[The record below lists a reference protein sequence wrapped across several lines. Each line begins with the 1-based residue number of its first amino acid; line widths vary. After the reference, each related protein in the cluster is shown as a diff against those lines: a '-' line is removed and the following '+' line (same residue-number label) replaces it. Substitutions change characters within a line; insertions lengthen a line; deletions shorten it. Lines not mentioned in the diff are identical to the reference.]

1 MNKGKVI
8 SFALFLLGLFSLF
21 YLISIGDRLIKSA
34 KREKKDYS
42 SIRVQVLNGC
52 GKTGMAK
59 EVASF
64 LRSKGFD
71 VVDTGNTENILY
83 TVILDRRDR
92 EQVNAIPVQKALRQ
106 GKLAFEPDPALFLE
120 VTVIIGEDFKPA
132 RSGIRMEKNRNQ
144 GE

>member
-21 YLISIGDRLIKSA
+21 YLISVGDKLIKSA
-34 KREKKDYS
+34 KREKRDFS

-59 EVASF
+59 KVASF
-64 LRSKGFD
+64 LRAKGFD
-71 VVDTGNTENILY
+71 VVDTGNTEYVFN

-92 EQVNAIPVQKALRQ
+92 DQGNAIPVRRALSRQ

-120 VTVIIGEDFKPA
+120 VTVIIGGDFKP
-132 RSGIRMEKNRNQ
+132 RKIGIKENRD
-144 GE
+144 